1 MIFELDNP
9 LSEIGYH
16 EKMVAFFSCAFQII
30 SPLTDYPEHDII
42 VDEKGGDRNVK
53 QKRNPRNKKQYCI
66 GTRIKLI
73 KMDDMQAPP
82 TGTIGTV
89 VGVDDQGA
97 LLVDWDTGSGLSII
111 VNEDEFEIL

>member
-1 MIFELDNP
+1 M
-9 LSEIGYH
+9 LSKREIQ
-16 EKMVAFFSCAFQII
+16 EI
-30 SPLTDYPEHDII
+30 
-42 VDEKGGDRNVK
+42 
-53 QKRNPRNKKQYCI
+53 KKQYCI

>member
-1 MIFELDNP
+1 
-9 LSEIGYH
+9 
-16 EKMVAFFSCAFQII
+16 
-30 SPLTDYPEHDII
+30 
-42 VDEKGGDRNVK
+42 
-53 QKRNPRNKKQYCI
+53 
-66 GTRIKLI
+66 
-73 KMDDMQAPP
+73 MDDMQAPP